1 MHLDPLL
8 HNFNSVYFFL
18 HGDESSMNMMEE
30 LENHALKSE
39 YGAGGGCQ
47 GDPVAAAV
55 LGPLFAAFCP
65 LFAAFSEFFRPKS
78 RLIQTNSSQL
88 GVSNSV
94 QNRHLLTQSWWLET
108 RGWEKPTLWAGFYTT
123 RTILTPTR
131 QPMPSNTFTHSISA
145 EEKSR
150 RKSGTLPEAKNTWE
164 PCLGSMKER
173 WGPCSS
179 TM

>member
-65 LFAAFSEFFRPKS
+65 LFAAFCRFFRVFPTKKS
-78 RLIQTNSSQL
+78 VNPDKFFTAR
-88 GVSNSV
+88 SV
-94 QNRHLLTQSWWLET
+94 
-108 RGWEKPTLWAGFYTT
+108 
-123 RTILTPTR
+123 
-131 QPMPSNTFTHSISA
+131 
-145 EEKSR
+145 
-150 RKSGTLPEAKNTWE
+150 
-164 PCLGSMKER
+164 
-173 WGPCSS
+173 
-179 TM
+179 